1 MSQQIDIPDVGL
13 VEFPDGM
20 SDEDITHAIKNNI
33 IPQYTPAPKS
43 AGDYVKDFGRGLAS
57 AVDTGANMVTGLG
70 SYVGYPFGRAF
81 GLNPQEATAAANR
94 VGAPLQNPVGR
105 AFGIENDPAYQ
116 NSAANKIVG
125 GIGQGISSVAQPISN
140 ATGLPQQDVEHMLGT
155 ALIAAGP
162 AIPKVAGA
170 VGRGASAI
178 GEGVKNVGG
187 AASDVAQ
194 GAYHGFTNTV
204 VRPGVTPKP
213 WQTPSARQPIGDTYV
228 TPESLQAW
236 RAGEIPASDLTHRP
250 TTDLPANALKQ
261 TQGMVPYQGQ
271 QYQAL
276 GEHIGTAYRDPKKLI
291 AEALLDIPTGG
302 FASAVRGGAHA
313 IEAYKNYQAF
323 NKLNQAG
330 FTPITQAEHAAMK
343 TGGMHPDLPNT
354 TMNTAPVAPTAA
366 PITPPPTAAPTTPN
380 YQVPA
385 YQRTNATIPG
395 INAPVAPTTPPVG
408 QLSPPTTPAQV
419 QGANFIGNTEKK
431 FGLTPVAPETI
442 TQKAQ
447 RVMGDN
453 YRAPVSEQP
462 ITGPVAPAELPP
474 PPAAPVTTAAGP
486 IAPEGMPAPVAETP
500 KPLPT
505 PAEAAII
512 AQKAKPV
519 KATNLPTA
527 ERGTGKKKTAEEK
540 MMEIKSIQTPYL
552 EGTTNVS
559 PEELNRLID
568 HMRHREYMSGVE
580 REKSRVKATGEV
592 FTPTPLVQEILDQLP
607 AETFSNPAKTF
618 LDPSAGDGQFLSE
631 VLLRKIQNG
640 STHKQALE
648 TTYGVDIKPDN
659 VKLLRDRLIAGNESL
674 RPIAENNLLVGNA
687 LNPFE
692 KVPGQTPHDHMRMM
706 EIFGDSDIEKAMKAG
721 KPADAEAMF
730 TQAKAAGVPVEELN
744 NMRNIINTTKKDI
757 VAEQKALEKRKA
769 NALAK
774 ALEKQRKQQQESPKD

>member
-20 SDEDITHAIKNNI
+20 SDEDITTAIQKNI

-105 AFGIENDPAYQ
+105 TFGIENDPAYQ

-140 ATGLPQQDVEHMLGT
+140 ATGLPQQDVEHMIGT

-194 GAYHGFTNTV
+194 GAYRGFTNTA

-250 TTDLPANALKQ
+250 TTDLPVNALKQ

-291 AEALLDIPTGG
+291 AEALLDVPTGG

-366 PITPPPTAAPTTPN
+366 PITPPPTAAPITPPVAPVAPTTPN

-431 FGLTPVAPETI
+431 FGLTPVAP
-442 TQKAQ
+442 
-447 RVMGDN
+447 
-453 YRAPVSEQP
+453 
-462 ITGPVAPAELPP
+462 AELPP
-474 PPAAPVTTAAGP
+474 PPATAAPVTTAEGP

-519 KATNLPTA
+519 KATNLPTTEHGKVPVTGNDYYEHYIKGGLTPNELKYSPGTLA
-527 ERGTGKKKTAEEK
+527 EQLYQKVKTDPASLTKED
-540 MMEIKSIQTPYL
+540 IQNWY
-552 EGTTNVS
+552 
-559 PEELNRLID
+559 RYD
-568 HMRHREYMSGVE
+568 HM
-580 REKSRVKATGEV
+580 EKSTPDFKVSKPTKKN
-592 FTPTPLVQEILDQLP
+592 PTPPTEADLVALASKNIAKNLIENYERVQAKTPRGRPELVGKTVEEAKAFDAKRMQDAENKRIADQLK
-607 AETFSNPAKTF
+607 E
-618 LDPSAGDGQFLSE
+618 
-631 VLLRKIQNG
+631 
-640 STHKQALE
+640 
-648 TTYGVDIKPDN
+648 
-659 VKLLRDRLIAGNESL
+659 
-674 RPIAENNLLVGNA
+674 
-687 LNPFE
+687 
-692 KVPGQTPHDHMRMM
+692 
-706 EIFGDSDIEKAMKAG
+706 
-721 KPADAEAMF
+721 DAEKE
-730 TQAKAAGVPVEELN
+730 AKQPQ
-744 NMRNIINTTKKDI
+744 KK
-757 VAEQKALEKRKA
+757 L
-769 NALAK
+769 
-774 ALEKQRKQQQESPKD
+774 